1 MFAPSLPAPITA
13 LNTRPP
19 PARRVPK
26 PGRNAF
32 TFSAALKSLAWQ
44 ATHALVRGA
53 QAGATL
59 FGRTRRV
66 DLLIYKV
73 DRLGDWLLAEPTLRR
88 LVAATQQRGGT
99 VVIWASRD
107 TTPVRAWRP
116 IPCAVETLAFEV
128 HGWRARLRRTAAV
141 LRLLATYRAD
151 TFLCLRHAPDPV
163 RDFVLKSV
171 SAHQRHALTWRI
183 VAGDP
188 DIVPHEIRRHH
199 FVLTGAGL
207 APVDPRALLP
217 HLPASAARSP
227 ARIVLA
233 PFSSA
238 AIKDWP
244 DTHWVAVARALAGRA
259 ARWEIWISRDQTAR
273 AEALAAQLRPA
284 AGDNFVTVHS
294 GSLEALTAA
303 LASAT
308 VVLTVDTLA
317 AHLATALDAP
327 MVALLG
333 GGQFGDFAPWRRS
346 ERQHWLFHRLPC
358 FHCSWHCT
366 QARNECL
373 HQIAPAQVVTAL
385 HAVWPVSVPLRPTEL
400 ATAPSPAPDPRQLA

>member
-1 MFAPSLPAPITA
+1 VFAPSLPAPTTA
-13 LNTRPP
+13 LSTRPP
-19 PARRVPK
+19 LARRAPK
-26 PGRNAF
+26 PGPSGF
-32 TFSAALKSLAWQ
+32 TLSAALKSLAWQ

-59 FGRTRRV
+59 FGRTHRV

-88 LVAATQQRGGT
+88 LVDATHQRGGS

-107 TTPVRAWRP
+107 TTPLRAWRP

-128 HGWRARLRRTAAV
+128 RGWRARVRRTAAV

-163 RDFVLKSV
+163 RDFVLKAV
-171 SAHQRHALTWRI
+171 SARQCHALTWRI
-183 VAGDP
+183 VPGEP

-207 APVDPRALLP
+207 APADPRALLP
-217 HLPASAARSP
+217 HLPASAAHSP
-227 ARIVLA
+227 ARIVIA

-244 DTHWVAVARALAGRA
+244 DAHWVAVAQALADRA
-259 ARWEIWISRDQTAR
+259 PRWEIWVGRDQTAR
-273 AEALAAQLRPA
+273 AEALAARLRPA
-284 AGDNFVTVHS
+284 AGDTRVTVHS
-294 GSLEALTAA
+294 GSLEALTVA

-308 VVLTVDTLA
+308 AVLTVDTLA

-358 FHCSWHCT
+358 FHCSWQCT

-373 HQIAPAQVVTAL
+373 IQIAPAQVVAAL
-385 HAVWPVSVPLRPTEL
+385 HAVWPVSTPVGPADLQ
-400 ATAPSPAPDPRQLA
+400 PAPDPRQLA

>member
-13 LNTRPP
+13 LTTRPP
-19 PARRVPK
+19 PARRLL
-26 PGRNAF
+26 RITRTTA
-32 TFSAALKSLAWQ
+32 TLSAALKSLVWQ
-44 ATHALVRGA
+44 ATHALVRVA
-53 QAGATL
+53 QTAAALG
-59 FGRTRRV
+59 GRTRRV

-88 LVAATQQRGGT
+88 LVAATQQRGGS

-107 TTPVRAWRP
+107 TAPVRAWRP
-116 IPCAVETLAFEV
+116 LPCAVETLAFEV
-128 HGWRARLRRTAAV
+128 TGWRARLRRTCAV
-141 LRLLATYRAD
+141 VRLLATYRAD
-151 TFLCLRHAPDPV
+151 TFISLRHAPDPV

-171 SAHQRHALTWRI
+171 SARHRHALSWRI
-183 VAGDP
+183 VPGEP

-207 APVDPRALLP
+207 APADPRELLP
-217 HLPASAARSP
+217 QLSGNPVPAP
-227 ARIVLA
+227 TRIVLA

-244 DTHWVAVARALAGRA
+244 DSQWVAVAAALPARARN
-259 ARWEIWISRDQTAR
+259 WEIWVGPDQWAR
-273 AEALAAQLRPA
+273 AEALAILLRRAVGHA
-284 AGDNFVTVHS
+284 AVTVHS
-294 GSLEALTAA
+294 GSLEALTSA
-303 LASAT
+303 LASAAL
-308 VVLTVDTLA
+308 VLTVDTLA

-358 FHCSWHCT
+358 YHCSWQCT
-366 QARNECL
+366 QSRNECL
-373 HQIAPAQVVTAL
+373 QQITPAQVVAAASASGT
-385 HAVWPVSVPLRPTEL
+385 VSADPRRP
-400 ATAPSPAPDPRQLA
+400 AADPAPRPAPGPRQLA